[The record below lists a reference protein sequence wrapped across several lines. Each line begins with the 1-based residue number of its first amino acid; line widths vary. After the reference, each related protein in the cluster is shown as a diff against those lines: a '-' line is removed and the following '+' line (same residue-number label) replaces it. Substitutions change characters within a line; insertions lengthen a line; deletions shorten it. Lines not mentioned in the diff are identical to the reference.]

1 MNFYKKFIAY
11 ILAIALLTLPL
22 AGCSGKGS
30 DDAGSNGPQQGDG
43 GKTPPAFEMEN
54 YSLTPAENYDELAQL
69 LAGVINGD
77 AYSSAENVG
86 VVDEFFASGDRPS
99 YAGNYGEQ
107 SNDTR
112 QLPEGVSQ
120 ADAAVLA
127 NGYLYQVQDGELTIL
142 QAQGA
147 DTAVVSS
154 TGVTAD
160 PAGYDNYEETA
171 QAVAV
176 SGDLAAVMTYVYAW
190 NTAAGENGEW
200 SSETVSQTHV
210 KLYDVQDKGAPVAVA
225 DFVQDLSLIHISEPT
240 RH

>member
-1 MNFYKKFIAY
+1 
-11 ILAIALLTLPL
+11 
-22 AGCSGKGS
+22 
-30 DDAGSNGPQQGDG
+30 
-43 GKTPPAFEMEN
+43 MEN

-147 DTAVVSS
+147 DTAGS
-154 TGVTAD
+154 A
-160 PAGYDNYEETA
+160 
-171 QAVAV
+171 
-176 SGDLAAVMTYVYAW
+176 
-190 NTAAGENGEW
+190 
-200 SSETVSQTHV
+200 
-210 KLYDVQDKGAPVAVA
+210 
-225 DFVQDLSLIHISEPT
+225 SLRRRSP
-240 RH
+240 